1 MHLVRQT
8 VVTLLV
14 LAAPSVAAAQT
25 PAARWEFSVSPY
37 LLVPHM
43 SGTTGIRGFT
53 SEIEVG
59 PEDVFE
65 NLQFGF
71 MAYVEARKA
80 SWAVSLDALYMDLG
94 KDGERLPTKYAGHQG
109 AVELA
114 AYRQVAPWAEVL
126 AGGRVNF
133 MGGGVEVSGTSYDQ
147 DKTWFDPIVG
157 VRLRASTAGRW
168 DFSLRGDIGG
178 FGVGSEFAWQI
189 HPLVEFRASRGVG
202 ITAAYR
208 AMDMDYASDDGFVWD
223 VTTFG
228 PELGVT
234 FRF

>member
-1 MHLVRQT
+1 MRLLRQA

-14 LAAPSVAAAQT
+14 LTAPSVAPAQAT
-25 PAARWEFSVSPY
+25 AARWEFSVSPY
-37 LLVPHM
+37 FLVPHM
-43 SGTTGIRGFT
+43 NGTTGIRGFT
-53 SEIEVG
+53 TEIDVG
-59 PEDVFE
+59 PEEVFE
-65 NLQFGF
+65 NLQFGI

-80 SWAVSLDALYMDLG
+80 PWAVSFDVLYMDLG
-94 KDGERLPTKYAGHQG
+94 KDGEKLPTKFDAHQG

-114 AYRQVAPWAEVL
+114 AYRRVAPWAELL

-157 VRLRASTAGRW
+157 VRLRAPTAGRW
-168 DFSLRGDIGG
+168 DLSLRGDIGG
-178 FGVGSEFAWQI
+178 FGVGSKFAWQI
-189 HPLVEFRASRGVG
+189 YPLVEFRASRVVG

-208 AMDMDYASDDGFVWD
+208 AFDMDYESDDGFIWD

-234 FRF
+234 FHF